1 VSVLVVAT
9 VTTPPRA
16 RRPAPRGALLAEQ
29 NDEWLVA
36 AHRYRSE
43 TSLRKLVIHG
53 AQEDMPAHLEAK
65 TA

>member
-1 VSVLVVAT
+1 VL
-9 VTTPPRA
+9 RLC
-16 RRPAPRGALLAEQ
+16 GALLAEQ